1 MKIFDS
7 EYKAL
12 FFDFD
17 GVLADSVEVKT
28 NAFAKLFEKFG
39 SEIQGR
45 VVEHHRNNGGMTRKD
60 KFVYY
65 YQNYLKKPLDHV
77 GIEQLCSAFSEL
89 VVDNVVAA
97 PEIPGAE
104 YFLKKC
110 YNKAKCFVVSAT
122 PDDEIKKIVKRR
134 GIDVYF
140 EEIMGS
146 SCSKTEHV
154 NNLLDKYKFNSK
166 QCLFWGD
173 AGSDY
178 RAAIETGVDFIG
190 ILPNKNAPLLKIAPD
205 ITWARDFVGVDLEK
219 FMGRR

>member
-1 MKIFDS
+1 MKIFKMQ
-7 EYKAL
+7 YKAI

-17 GVLADSVEVKT
+17 GVLADSVDVKT

-39 SEIQGR
+39 SEIQAK

-65 YQNYLKKPLDHV
+65 HQNYLKKSLDHV
-77 GIEQLCSAFSEL
+77 EMEQLCNAFSEL

-104 YFLKKC
+104 KFLKKW
-110 YNKAKCFVVSAT
+110 YNIVKCFVVSAT

-140 EEIMGS
+140 KEILGS
-146 SCSKTEHV
+146 SRSKTEHV
-154 NNLLDKYKFNSK
+154 NNLLDKYNFNSK
-166 QCLFWGD
+166 QCLFFGD

-178 RAAIETGVDFIG
+178 QAAIETGVDFIG
-190 ILPNKNAPLLKIAPD
+190 ILPNKNAPLLKIAPRIRWHKNFFGIESQD
-205 ITWARDFVGVDLEK
+205 
-219 FMGRR
+219 

>member
-1 MKIFDS
+1 MKIFNI
-7 EYKAL
+7 EYNAF

-39 SEIQGR
+39 SEIQAK
-45 VVEHHRNNGGMTRKD
+45 VVKHHRNNGGMTRKD

-77 GIEQLCSAFSEL
+77 EMEQLCNAFSEL

-104 YFLKKC
+104 SFLKKC
-110 YNKAKCFVVSAT
+110 CNKAECFVVSAT
-122 PDDEIKKIVKRR
+122 PDEEIKKIVNRR

-140 EEIMGS
+140 YEILGS

-154 NNLLDKYKFNSK
+154 NNLLDKYNFNSK

-190 ILPNKNAPLLKIAPD
+190 ILPNSNAPLLKIAPD
-205 ITWARDFVGVDLEK
+205 IRWFKNFLEIDSLD
-219 FMGRR
+219 